1 MESEM
6 FYLEIKPEQMPTST
20 NIQSDALHMQTTQTP
35 TITND
40 RCSSSFVLLIV
51 QMYEQFAPFWCQM
64 LQVQDFFICSCSEET
79 SNFDE
84 LQDKNVSQKE
94 VLRNMTAK
102 IEVHYEFDT
111 CIYTKHSRLDF
122 LCCPQSS
129 LQPREKKKAECRLLF

>member
-1 MESEM
+1 
-6 FYLEIKPEQMPTST
+6 
-20 NIQSDALHMQTTQTP
+20 MQFFIRIINSIDVRVVCTLL
-35 TITND
+35 
-40 RCSSSFVLLIV
+40 VLDV
-51 QMYEQFAPFWCQM
+51 TGSR
-64 LQVQDFFICSCSEET
+64 FFICSCSEET

-122 LCCPQSS
+122 LCCP
-129 LQPREKKKAECRLLF
+129 